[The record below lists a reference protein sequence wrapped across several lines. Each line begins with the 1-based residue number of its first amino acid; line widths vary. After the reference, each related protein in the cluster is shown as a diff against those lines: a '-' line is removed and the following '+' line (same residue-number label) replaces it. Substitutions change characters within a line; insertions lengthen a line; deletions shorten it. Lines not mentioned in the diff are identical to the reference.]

1 MSIADRLIYKISEKL
16 RSNLEGKIDPTANID
31 EEALSDAVSNAVSRS
46 ILDVVPNTL
55 SNKEWIDE
63 LSNRLEY
70 SKSINDKLSSINKE
84 FELAKVAVK
93 DMQVGDHWPIG
104 KWVRENSIYG
114 PIKRI
119 SANYYDGTIRIIIW
133 DNDNRDMD
141 LILDFT
147 TDEYKKWLKIN
158 FPDDLK

>member
-70 SKSINDKLSSINKE
+70 SKSINDKLSSINK
-84 FELAKVAVK
+84 VAVK

-147 TDEYKKWLKIN
+147 TDEYKKWLKSN
-158 FPDDLK
+158 FPCDLK